1 MVEFNYSMPGKWE
14 KEETMVCKNCG
25 LQLEDGLKTCPACG
39 ENLEKI
45 RKPKAPKK
53 PWSKKK
59 KTTLICT
66 LTASVLVLALLITAT
81 AVLWQ
86 PFIAPRLRGNDVY
99 CRDNYQFSEFWA
111 NAAHD
116 DVVATMGD
124 YKLTNGVLQVYY
136 WMQAYDLLEYYTEMY
151 GQYATYYMGLDLSK
165 PLSEQ
170 NCNEKNGMTWEQYF
184 LEDAFYAWHR
194 YQALYDESKKQGY
207 QLPGEYRKYFAEI
220 KTNMEKAAKEE
231 GYDSVDAMLRKDLGG
246 TVTFDDYY
254 TYMETYYVGQLY
266 FTDVTA
272 RLVFTEAELEK
283 YYQEN
288 LEELKK
294 SGISKESGKLVDLR
308 NILVK
313 PVATKDEHGNT
324 IYTEEAW
331 QECLEKAQTIMD
343 TWLTGA
349 KTETSF
355 SALAEKKSEDDRTSE
370 NGGLTEYLGK
380 NSWVTVDVRHI
391 LVIPEGG
398 TKSEDGTK
406 VTYSDEEWEAC
417 RKEAQALL
425 DQYLAGEKTAEA
437 FGALANAHSD
447 DNNGKVTNG
456 GLYEDVYLGQ
466 MVKPFEEWIFDGSRQ
481 VGETGLVKTEY
492 GYHVMYFVHRDGAV
506 DEWAFAEERVGGD
519 HTLVKTDEGY
529 QILFYIS
536 DEPGWEVYCRKG
548 LMSKTTQE
556 LLESYMEA
564 RPITKDYR
572 AIKLSQRTEAL
583 KES

>member
-1 MVEFNYSMPGKWE
+1 
-14 KEETMVCKNCG
+14 
-25 LQLEDGLKTCPACG
+25 
-39 ENLEKI
+39 
-45 RKPKAPKK
+45 
-53 PWSKKK
+53 
-59 KTTLICT
+59 
-66 LTASVLVLALLITAT
+66 
-81 AVLWQ
+81 
-86 PFIAPRLRGNDVY
+86 
-99 CRDNYQFSEFWA
+99 
-111 NAAHD
+111 
-116 DVVATMGD
+116 
-124 YKLTNGVLQVYY
+124 
-136 WMQAYDLLEYYTEMY
+136 
-151 GQYATYYMGLDLSK
+151 
-165 PLSEQ
+165 
-170 NCNEKNGMTWEQYF
+170 
-184 LEDAFYAWHR
+184 
-194 YQALYDESKKQGY
+194 
-207 QLPGEYRKYFAEI
+207 
-220 KTNMEKAAKEE
+220 
-231 GYDSVDAMLRKDLGG
+231 
-246 TVTFDDYY
+246 
-254 TYMETYYVGQLY
+254 
-266 FTDVTA
+266 
-272 RLVFTEAELEK
+272 LVFTEAELEK